1 LLHAY
6 RRTDALI
13 LNAFELVVSDFIC
26 RMTAEGLAQYLWPQ
40 QAADV
45 IGAKRGTA
53 IWANAHS
60 CLVSGCLQIN
70 KVEFS
75 PLAWHNTVATQPGGT
90 LNGRRMTAGSA
101 LDREA
106 LRRKSAPLLLCERAR
121 TAADSIAFRSKHL
134 GLYRERSWR
143 DYAALVAS
151 TARAFAILGI
161 EQRDRVAI
169 MGDTCEE
176 WVICDLG
183 AQSLGAIVYGI
194 YPTAS
199 ASEVEYQMRDGGA
212 VLFIAENQE
221 YVDKILPFADELH
234 ELKWIV
240 VIDDTAMFGYAHPK
254 LRSYRALLA
263 AAGEPDVPWFE
274 QQAARLDP
282 GAPAFIVYTS
292 GTTGPPKGA
301 LVAHGKHL
309 AAAANVVDHYP
320 TLTQKEHRT
329 VGYLPLCHVLGR
341 DVAVTLPLI
350 SHLVPHFGE
359 YSEDLPTTLFE
370 TAPTVFFTVPR
381 YLQKFAAQVLLGIHN
396 SSGLKRASAS
406 VAMRLARPH
415 AQRRW
420 SGEIGVAQK
429 ALYRACR
436 AGVFVPILNKLGL
449 DRLELV
455 VCAGAPLPL
464 ETMALWQ
471 MLGVNVVEM
480 YGQTETAGGIICG
493 QRGPFPRPGD
503 VGTVPAGW
511 QVKLASDGEVLVNS
525 PDLFECYWN
534 NPEATRAIKGEDGWL
549 RTGDVGEWR
558 TGALRLVD
566 RARDFIVTSGGKTI
580 SPSFIENIL
589 RTSPYVAEA
598 IVFGHARKYLTAL
611 IEIEPDTVADW
622 ARSHD
627 VPYTGFTSL
636 ANSPDVLRL
645 IGAEIDRA
653 NGDLSRTEQIK
664 AFRILPKALDP
675 EQEGEPITPTRKVK
689 RDLMYERFK
698 SLVEDMYDDREQRL
712 IAESAVEVV

>member
-1 LLHAY
+1 
-6 RRTDALI
+6 
-13 LNAFELVVSDFIC
+13 
-26 RMTAEGLAQYLWPQ
+26 MTVDP
-40 QAADV
+40 
-45 IGAKRGTA
+45 
-53 IWANAHS
+53 
-60 CLVSGCLQIN
+60 
-70 KVEFS
+70 
-75 PLAWHNTVATQPGGT
+75 PL
-90 LNGRRMTAGSA
+90 
-101 LDREA
+101 DCEA

-121 TAADSIAFRSKHL
+121 MQSDSIAFRSKQF
-134 GLYRERSWR
+134 GLYRERCWR
-143 DYAALVAS
+143 DYAALVAR
-151 TARAFAILGI
+151 TARALTALGL
-161 EQRDRVAI
+161 RRGDRVAI
-169 MGDTCEE
+169 MGDACEE
-176 WVICDLG
+176 WVICDLA

-199 ASEVEYQMRDGGA
+199 ASEIEYQVRDGGA

-221 YVDKILPFADELH
+221 YVDKILQVADRLPELR
-234 ELKWIV
+234 WIV
-240 VIDDTAMFGYAHPK
+240 VIDGTAMFGYEHRK
-254 LRSYRALLA
+254 LRSYHELLA
-263 AAGEPDVPWFE
+263 AAGEPDIVWLE
-274 QQAARLDP
+274 RQAAQIDP
-282 GAPAFIVYTS
+282 RAPAFIVYTS
-292 GTTGPPKGA
+292 GTTGAPKGA
-301 LVAHGKHL
+301 LVTHGKHL
-309 AAAANVVDHYP
+309 AAAANIVDHYP
-320 TLTQKEHRT
+320 TLRQKEHRT

-341 DVAVTLPLI
+341 DAAVTLPLI

-359 YSEDLPTTLFE
+359 HPEDLPTTLFE
-370 TAPTVFFTVPR
+370 TAPTILFTVPR
-381 YLQKFAAQVLLGIHN
+381 YLQKFASQVLLGIRN

-406 VAMRLARPH
+406 AAMRFARQH

-420 SGEIGVAQK
+420 SGETGFAQD

-464 ETMALWQ
+464 ETMAIWQ
-471 MLGVNVVEM
+471 MFGVNVVEM

-503 VGTVPAGW
+503 VGTAPAGW

-534 NPEATRAIKGEDGWL
+534 NPEATRAIKGDDGWL

-558 TGALRLVD
+558 AGALRLVD
-566 RARDFIVTSGGKTI
+566 RVRDFIVTSGGKTI

-598 IVFGHARKYLTAL
+598 IVFGHGRKYLTAL
-611 IEIEPDTVADW
+611 IEIEADAVADW

-636 ANSPDVLRL
+636 ASSADVVRL

-653 NGDLSRTEQIK
+653 NGDLSRAEQIK

-689 RDLMYERFK
+689 RDIMYERFK
-698 SLVEDMYDDREQRL
+698 SLVEDMYDDREQQL
-712 IAESAVEVV
+712 IAENAVEIV